1 MQVRGLFPI
10 PIGEVELGREFTD
23 AEVEFARRAALR
35 PNMYNQ
41 SSMDSYV
48 LNQPE
53 LADLKGF
60 IEKSID
66 QFFQVI
72 WSPATDVSL
81 RITQSWLN
89 LTRLGQAHHLH
100 YHPNSFVSGVLYIK
114 ADEEKD
120 QIKFHS
126 HAYNFL
132 SFGAKEFNQFN
143 STHWWLPAKTGSLI
157 LFPSYLHHEVD
168 KVSSDE
174 RISLSFNTFPVG
186 TIGVSDNLNE
196 LKLEG

>member
-1 MQVRGLFPI
+1 MRTVGLFPV
-10 PIGEVELGREFTD
+10 PVGLVELGREFTD

-41 SSMDSYV
+41 SSVDSYV

-53 LADLKGF
+53 LAELRAF
-60 IEKSID
+60 IERSID
-66 QFFQVI
+66 QFFKDV

-81 RITQSWLN
+81 RVTQSWLN

-100 YHPNSFVSGVLYIK
+100 YHPNSFLSGVLYIK
-114 ADEEKD
+114 ADEEMD
-120 QIKFHS
+120 RIRFYS
-126 HAYNFL
+126 RAYNFF
-132 SFGAKEFNQFN
+132 SFGTKEFNQFN
-143 STHWWLPAKTGSLI
+143 STHWWLPAKTGFLI
-157 LFPSYLHHEVD
+157 LFPSYLQHEVD
-168 KVSSDE
+168 KVLSDE

-186 TIGVSDNLNE
+186 TIGVSNNLDE